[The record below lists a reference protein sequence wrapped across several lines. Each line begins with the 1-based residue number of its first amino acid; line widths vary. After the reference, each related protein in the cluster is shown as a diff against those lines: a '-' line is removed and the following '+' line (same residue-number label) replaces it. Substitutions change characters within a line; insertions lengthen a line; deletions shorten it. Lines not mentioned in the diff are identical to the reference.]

1 MLRFFCAQC
10 KPEPHFPLKG
20 KESPALECPHRCL
33 APCHIIWAT
42 ENPAGWPLGNSSALW
57 HVPAPPGS
65 LQGLGEQEISRREIR
80 RQLRAADREE
90 MRLLIQGDS
99 TGGSTLF
106 LNRESLE
113 RFLSLI
119 LGSYPP
125 IQLYR
130 LELTAKKCGS
140 GDCAPPPCCVATDE
154 ESRRRRLSL
163 NFLFIQQPPPCSP
176 KTKTSLTVEITAKC
190 VSPLPFPVRVTL

>member
-10 KPEPHFPLKG
+10 KPEPLFSLKG
-20 KESPALECPHRCL
+20 KESPALECLHRCL

-42 ENPAGWPLGNSSALW
+42 ENPAGRLLGNSSALW
-57 HVPAPPGS
+57 HVPASPGS
-65 LQGLGEQEISRREIR
+65 LEGLREQEISRCEIR

-99 TGGSTLF
+99 TGGLTLF
-106 LNRESLE
+106 LNWESLE

-125 IQLYR
+125 IQLYV

-140 GDCAPPPCCVATDE
+140 GDCA
-154 ESRRRRLSL
+154 SL
-163 NFLFIQQPPPCSP
+163 
-176 KTKTSLTVEITAKC
+176 
-190 VSPLPFPVRVTL
+190 